1 MTIYTLAQAKR
12 NLAALLDEARSSGQV
27 HIQDAEGQL
36 YVLKPQRRG
45 TSPLDVEGVPLAL
58 SLDELLAAARSFDEG
73 A

>member
-12 NLAALLDEARSSGQV
+12 NLAELLDEARSGGQV

-45 TSPLDVEGVPLAL
+45 T
-58 SLDELLAAARSFDEG
+58 
-73 A
+73 